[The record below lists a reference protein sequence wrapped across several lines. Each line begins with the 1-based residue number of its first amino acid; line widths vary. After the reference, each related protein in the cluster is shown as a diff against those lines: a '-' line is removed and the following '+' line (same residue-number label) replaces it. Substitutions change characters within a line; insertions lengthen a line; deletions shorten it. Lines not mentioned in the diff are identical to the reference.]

1 MRSPIEKLGI
11 AWSTQPEAGFTPEQ
25 DNAAA
30 GAGGGGGG
38 AAEAQAP
45 DRDRPTT
52 STETTEG
59 EMVDFP
65 PGNANPA
72 LGID

>member
-25 DNAAA
+25 DNAAH
-30 GAGGGGGG
+30 GPGGGGG
-38 AAEAQAP
+38 AAEVQP
-45 DRDRPTT
+45 REQDRPSA
-52 STETTEG
+52 STEQTEA

>member
-38 AAEAQAP
+38 AAEDQRL
-45 DRDRPTT
+45 DRDRPTA
-52 STETTEG
+52 STEQTEA

-72 LGID
+72 QGID

>member
-25 DNAAA
+25 DNAAH
-30 GAGGGGGG
+30 GPGGGGGG
-38 AAEAQAP
+38 TAEAQGL
-45 DRDRPTT
+45 DRDRPSA
-52 STETTEG
+52 STEQTES